1 MRYFTI
7 TKIEK
12 WCEKKNISRLIDA
25 LNNSD
30 PEIRKASILC
40 LGTFGD
46 AIATESLEY
55 IWKNDPDHFVRFEA
69 RRAILNIEKIGLDSR
84 IKLEP
89 SVENVAYQMNI
100 S

>member
-12 WCEKKNISRLIDA
+12 WCAQKNISRLINA
-25 LNNSD
+25 LNNLD

-40 LGTFGD
+40 LGSIGD

-55 IWKNDPDHFVRFEA
+55 IWNNDPDPFVRFEA
-69 RRAILNIEKIGLDSR
+69 NRAIKNIQKIGLDSR
-84 IKLEP
+84 IKMEP
-89 SVENVAYQMNI
+89 SFEQVNLQANI